1 MKNDQVRKLHATL
14 GLNRDIVGIHFLYTW
29 AEYQDSEY
37 PDYGNRTRFCAMVK
51 QASENKSA
59 FKCSCEAFSC
69 GRSRIALGVD
79 PVDSATA
86 SGEVYYGCGLYSSR
100 AIAKQVQNEVICINQ
115 QIYGIEI
122 GPLSSLK
129 EADVVIFMT
138 DSYHMMRVVQAYCNQ
153 FGALK
158 QLGMAG
164 NQGVCS
170 DLCARPY
177 EKNDLNFS
185 FLCEGTRRAC
195 GWSRNDIGVGLPINL
210 FDGIVDGVLK
220 TLSLIETQE
229 EKEQIAQR
237 LISSGIQDVSIDKTD
252 YYGIHAGAWR
262 RKRTD
267 DEKRLATWLQ
277 EYDTQLQLE

>member
-1 MKNDQVRKLHATL
+1 MKDQQVRRLRAAL
-14 GLNRDIVGIHFLYTW
+14 GLTREIVGVRFLYTW

-37 PDYGNRTRFCAMVK
+37 PDYGKRTRFCAMVR
-51 QASENKSA
+51 QASECETA
-59 FKCSCEAFSC
+59 FKCGCDAFAC

-79 PVDSATA
+79 PMDSATA

-100 AIAKQVQNEVICINQ
+100 AIAKQVQNEVTCINQ
-115 QIYGIEI
+115 RIYGIEI
-122 GPLSSLK
+122 GPLTALK
-129 EADVVIFMT
+129 QADVVIFMA
-138 DSYHMMRVVQAYCNQ
+138 DAYHMMRVVQGYCNQ

-195 GWSRNDIGVGLPINL
+195 GWDRNDIGVGLPINL
-210 FDGIVDGVLK
+210 FDGLVDGVIN
-220 TLSLIETQE
+220 TLSLIETQS
-229 EKEQIAQR
+229 EKDEIARR
-237 LISSGIQDVSIDKTD
+237 LARAGVEDVSIDRGD

-262 RKRTD
+262 RKRSE
-267 DEKRLATWLQ
+267 DEARLAAWQ
-277 EYDTQLQLE
+277 QAQDPQPE